1 MYYYENLMMVS
12 QTDYVIIAW
21 MSDNVVTTMK
31 LEDSIK
37 NRLCSFWL
45 NVFTDANTVITT
57 N

>member
-1 MYYYENLMMVS
+1 MMVS

-21 MSDNVVTTMK
+21 MSIDVVTTMK

-45 NVFTDANTVITT
+45 NVFTDANIVITT